1 MARPLPNRHERYR
14 YCVARASK
22 TPALVGVR
30 LFGAPVIERGGQH
43 VPVDT
48 RKAIALLAYLAFM
61 RRPAARDELAT
72 LLWPDSDHVRARAAL
87 RRTMSA
93 LSTALGGSGLRT
105 DGDAVSLVHSQI
117 WLDLDEFRELAARN
131 DTDSL
136 VQAVEL
142 ARGDLLAGFGLRDSE
157 AFDDWQRGAEE
168 QMRREVGLVL
178 EHLADEL
185 APNDVD
191 AAISYARRWLAL
203 DPLQEAAHR
212 SLMRLHAQKGDRA
225 AAVRQYRDCVALL
238 ERELG
243 VGPDEETTEL
253 YEATHSGASKDRGE
267 QAGTLHELVGD
278 LLTLQGRY
286 KEAKQSY
293 EIASAAGASVGGKL
307 AAVHQRLGD
316 YEGAELLYSEALDA
330 LDEAQSAERSLLL
343 ADRSLNAHRRG
354 KDAEADEWAAGA
366 LHEAEATND
375 PRALAQAHNTSGI
388 LATNRGDNTGA
399 VEHLESSLKLA
410 EELNDHVATAAA
422 LNNLALSLRDTD
434 IDRAVRL
441 SQRALDLCTRVGDRH
456 REAAMHSNFA
466 DLLREVGRNDEA
478 MSHQRMAAAIFAE
491 VGETDELRPE
501 IWKLVEW

>member
-1 MARPLPNRHERYR
+1 
-14 YCVARASK
+14 VTRASRSGTK
-22 TPALVGVR
+22 VAVR
-30 LFGAPVIERGGQH
+30 LFGAPVIERDGKP

-61 RRPAARDELAT
+61 SRPAARDELTA
-72 LLWPDSDHVRARAAL
+72 LLWPDSDHVRGRAAL

-105 DGDAVSLVHSQI
+105 DGDSVSLDRDQL
-117 WLDLDEFRELAARN
+117 WLDLDEFQDLAAKG
-131 DTDSL
+131 DAKSL
-136 VQAVEL
+136 TRAVDL

-168 QMRREVGLVL
+168 QMRREVGSVL
-178 EHLADEL
+178 ERLAEAL
-185 APNDVD
+185 APTDVD

-225 AAVRQYRDCVALL
+225 AAIRQYRDCVALL

-243 VGPDEETTEL
+243 VGPDEATTEL
-253 YEATHSGASKDRGE
+253 YEATHSGSSPGGGE

-293 EIASAAGASVGGKL
+293 EIASAAGAPVASVGGKL

-316 YEGAELLYSEALDA
+316 YEGAEVLYAQA
-330 LDEAQSAERSLLL
+330 LDELDRSQQAERALLL

-354 KDAEADEWAAGA
+354 KGAEANEWAAGA
-366 LHEAEATND
+366 LREAEETSD
-375 PRALAQAHNTSGI
+375 PRALAQAHNTAGV
-388 LATNRGDNTGA
+388 LASHHGDANGA
-399 VEHLESSLKLA
+399 VEHLETSLRLA
-410 EELNDHVATAAA
+410 EELKDHVAIAAA
-422 LNNLALSLRDTD
+422 LNNLALSVRGTD

-466 DLLREVGRNDEA
+466 DLLQEVGRRDEA
-478 MSHQRMAAAIFAE
+478 MSHQRMSAAIFAE
-491 VGETDELRPE
+491 VGESDELRPE

>member
-1 MARPLPNRHERYR
+1 M
-14 YCVARASK
+14 
-22 TPALVGVR
+22 
-30 LFGAPVIERGGQH
+30 
-43 VPVDT
+43 
-48 RKAIALLAYLAFM
+48 LAYLAFM
-61 RRPAARDELAT
+61 RRPAARDELASM
-72 LLWPDSDHVRARAAL
+72 LWPDSDHVRARAAL

-105 DGDAVSLVHSQI
+105 DGDSVALDRKAL
-117 WLDLDEFRELAARN
+117 WLDLDEFHKLASQG

-136 VQAVEL
+136 TRAVDL

-168 QMRREVGLVL
+168 QMRREVGSVL
-178 EHLADEL
+178 ERLAEAL
-185 APNDVD
+185 APTDVD

-212 SLMRLHAQKGDRA
+212 SLMRLHAAKGDRA
-225 AAVRQYRDCVALL
+225 AAIRQYRDCVALL

-243 VGPDEETTEL
+243 VGPDEATTEL
-253 YEATHSGASKDRGE
+253 YEATHSSTSPGRGD
-267 QAGTLHELVGD
+267 QAATLHELVGD

-293 EIASAAGASVGGKL
+293 EIASAAGASMASVGGKL

-316 YEGAELLYSEALDA
+316 YEGAEVLYAQALDA
-330 LDEAQSAERSLLL
+330 LDETQQVERALLM

-354 KDAEADEWAAGA
+354 MGAEADEWAAGA
-366 LHEAEATND
+366 LREAEATRD
-375 PRALAQAHNTSGI
+375 TRALAQTHNTSGI
-388 LATNRGDNTGA
+388 LASHKGDSTGA
-399 VEHLESSLKLA
+399 IEHLESSLRLA
-410 EELNDHVATAAA
+410 EELKDHVATAAA
-422 LNNLALSLRDTD
+422 LNNLALSLRGTD

-456 REAAMHSNFA
+456 RAAAMHSNFA

-478 MSHQRMAAAIFAE
+478 MSHQRMSAAIFAE
-491 VGETDELRPE
+491 VGESDELRPE